1 MKIPG
6 TEVGVNIQIDPS
18 LSLDQQPQIEQIRQL
33 VRRTEKRF
41 FDHLSDLFDADSEK
55 YAKIET
61 FMLRNANIEGPSLLE
76 VLERKGKGIERSQV
90 VFTDDSELIWYKKNT
105 IIALRE
111 QSDIE
116 ASNTLWETYARNQDH
131 TLREIMNP
139 SFDKLINEEKIFI
152 NNGVQ
157 ERLRR
162 KAERQMEE
170 KNKNGQTIRVINSQ
184 LLAKRRKTSNLT
196 RDHLR

>member
-1 MKIPG
+1 
-6 TEVGVNIQIDPS
+6 
-18 LSLDQQPQIEQIRQL
+18 
-33 VRRTEKRF
+33 
-41 FDHLSDLFDADSEK
+41 
-55 YAKIET
+55 
-61 FMLRNANIEGPSLLE
+61 
-76 VLERKGKGIERSQV
+76 
-90 VFTDDSELIWYKKNT
+90 
-105 IIALRE
+105 
-111 QSDIE
+111 
-116 ASNTLWETYARNQDH
+116 
-131 TLREIMNP
+131 MNP